1 MVGSAYDITLSDG
14 EVRGERA
21 LSRLAQ
27 FTAAWSGWKRRP
39 ELDALRCGC
48 RGRTHWHTCLAIF
61 AKEFGGDWR
70 LGEAEAM
77 GARADPVAGRRNDL
91 IVSFL
96 TAPG

>member
-1 MVGSAYDITLSDG
+1 MPRPDTLAY
-14 EVRGERA
+14 V
-21 LSRLAQ
+21 
-27 FTAAWSGWKRRP
+27 
-39 ELDALRCGC
+39 
-48 RGRTHWHTCLAIF
+48 LAIF

-77 GARADPVAGRRNDL
+77 GNRADPVAGRRNDM